1 MLQQDDHIILK
12 GHDKFVLIR
21 LPTQR
26 YVLHS
31 IQIKKN
37 PLHIL
42 CSQYLVDLGICC
54 AFENIFD
61 YMLWLKDFGQS
72 TG

>member
-12 GHDKFVLIR
+12 GQDKFALIR

-26 YVLHS
+26 YVLHF

-37 PLHIL
+37 SLHIL
-42 CSQYLVDLGICC
+42 CSQYLVDLGICR
-54 AFENIFD
+54 AFKIF
-61 YMLWLKDFGQS
+61 S
-72 TG
+72 TTCCG